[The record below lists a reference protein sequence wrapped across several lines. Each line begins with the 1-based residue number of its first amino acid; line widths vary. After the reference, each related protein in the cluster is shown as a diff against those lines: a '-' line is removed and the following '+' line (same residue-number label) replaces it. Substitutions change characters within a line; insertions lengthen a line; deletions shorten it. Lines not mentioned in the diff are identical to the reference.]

1 MRIFVDTNV
10 IISAI
15 LFPQGKV
22 ASVFSY
28 IIESHDLIISSYTI
42 KECETVFDRKFPTKR
57 SFLDS
62 FFNDIN
68 YELFETPKKINPKK
82 YPDIRD
88 VNDLPILVSAILSDA
103 DILIT
108 GDKDFEDIKIEKPL
122 IFTPNQYF
130 ELIKKRGN

>member
-42 KECETVFDRKFPTKR
+42 TECETVFDRKFPTKK

-62 FFNDIN
+62 FFNAIN
-68 YELFETPKKINPKK
+68 YELFETPTKINAKK